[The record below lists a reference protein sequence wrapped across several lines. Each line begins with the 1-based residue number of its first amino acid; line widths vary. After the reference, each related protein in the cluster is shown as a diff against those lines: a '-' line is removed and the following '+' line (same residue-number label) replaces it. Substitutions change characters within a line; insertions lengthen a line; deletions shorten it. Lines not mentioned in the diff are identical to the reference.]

1 MNKNK
6 MKSVK
11 QVVIGMLLLG
21 SVNVAYAQTTDSTKQ
36 SQPTDQAKQQDNNA
50 LVKEA
55 IAYQDKQDWTN
66 ALATWKK
73 VSTSIPDWAPA
84 YYGQGY
90 VYQSMK
96 DKANAQASFEKF
108 IATVKPEEVEA
119 NKQNLAYA
127 HMYVAF
133 ALYETNK
140 EEAKKHIAKALE
152 YDPNNEDAKKLS
164 KSINQ

>member
-21 SVNVAYAQTTDSTKQ
+21 SVNVAYAQTVDSTQ
-36 SQPTDQAKQQDNNA
+36 QTQTTEQAKPQDNEA
-50 LVKEA
+50 LVKQA
-55 IAYQDKQDWTN
+55 IAFQEKQDWNN

-73 VSTSIPDWAPA
+73 VSTALPDWAPS

-90 VYQSMK
+90 VYQSLK
-96 DKANAQASFEKF
+96 DKANAQAAYEKF
-108 IATVKPEEVEA
+108 IALVKPEELEA
-119 NKQNLAYA
+119 NKQNLTYA
-127 HMYVAF
+127 HMYVAY

-140 EEAKKHIAKALE
+140 DEAKKHIAKALE

>member
-1 MNKNK
+1 
-6 MKSVK
+6 
-11 QVVIGMLLLG
+11 
-21 SVNVAYAQTTDSTKQ
+21 
-36 SQPTDQAKQQDNNA
+36 
-50 LVKEA
+50 
-55 IAYQDKQDWTN
+55 
-66 ALATWKK
+66 
-73 VSTSIPDWAPA
+73 
-84 YYGQGY
+84 
-90 VYQSMK
+90 MK

-152 YDPNNEDAKKLS
+152 YDPNNEDAK
-164 KSINQ
+164 N